1 MGGCRLWSPGPLA
14 HPRELL
20 NCWQGPH
27 SAGLWRSR
35 AGGGAGGGAGA
46 EPATKAGRGA
56 GVGWNPGR
64 GLGGVEALGS
74 PGGRAGGRG
83 RAWRRVP
90 ITQAPVGWGARHV
103 AAHGPAAV
111 AAAVAA
117 LPRPRRTGRGP
128 AGRCG
133 RRGALEGTRARRD
146 PANQSFGVPPA
157 SPSKSC
163 RMARGLWGRS
173 QQRRGWNIR
182 PRLGKPW
189 GHPKQP
195 QGGEIGETLVLGF
208 QPPR

>member
-1 MGGCRLWSPGPLA
+1 MESR
-14 HPRELL
+14 PR
-20 NCWQGPH
+20 
-27 SAGLWRSR
+27 ARR
-35 AGGGAGGGAGA
+35 GGGAPVARA
-46 EPATKAGRGA
+46 
-56 GVGWNPGR
+56 
-64 GLGGVEALGS
+64 
-74 PGGRAGGRG
+74 GGRAGGRG

-173 QQRRGWNIR
+173 QQRRGWNIH